1 MKLQDLASGD
11 LLFTADR
18 SDMGQAIQNTTGAYS
33 HVAIYLDGMI
43 YEATK
48 ENGVSKQDLENFLA
62 RENQR
67 ICVYRY
73 EKMDCLA
80 VLKVAEKHL
89 GKPYNHSFYPN
100 EGAFYCSQYIAEMLP
115 IFETVPMSF
124 GDGKQLISDFWQHYF
139 EKLQLPVPVGQP
151 GTNPNQLAK
160 SKDLTYIGELD
171 DHYL

>member
-89 GKPYNHSFYPN
+89 GKPYNHKFLS
-100 EGAFYCSQYIAEMLP
+100 G
-115 IFETVPMSF
+115 
-124 GDGKQLISDFWQHYF
+124 
-139 EKLQLPVPVGQP
+139 
-151 GTNPNQLAK
+151 
-160 SKDLTYIGELD
+160 
-171 DHYL
+171 